1 MKYRSVILAGS
12 FLAIVSL
19 CDSQSARAWDC
30 NSVDFKTNLGWCCH
44 NRATSIRVAAQG
56 HDSWKIMQDFEACFG
71 AGSQKANIAWACYN
85 GDPTADKSS
94 IWQAGL
100 QMCSDTLRGAR
111 HR

>member
-1 MKYRSVILAGS
+1 MKYRSVILAGGL
-12 FLAIVSL
+12 LAIVSL

-85 GDPTADKSS
+85 GDQSADKSS

-100 QMCSDTLRGAR
+100 QMCGDTLRGAR